1 MLRGCLQVEHALN
14 ECSQT
19 RAKSTCVHLST
30 WMFGLLVY
38 ESRSYNLW
46 IFLISTPHLLVY

>member
-1 MLRGCLQVEHALN
+1 MLRGCLQVEHALK

-46 IFLISTPHLLVY
+46 IILISTSHLLVY